1 MLITLLGAK
10 NVERNLSSMETK
22 IENTAQE
29 NVTSNTKKVY
39 SFTNLTSLN
48 IAISLLNAM
57 VKEGIITSED
67 YQKARDV
74 IVSNHGL
81 KISTIMA

>member
-1 MLITLLGAK
+1 MLITLLDAK
-10 NVERNLSSMETK
+10 NAERNLSSMETK

-29 NVTSNTKKVY
+29 NVTSNIKKVY
-39 SFTNLTSLN
+39 SFSNLTSLN
-48 IAISLLNAM
+48 ISLSLLKTM

-67 YQKARDV
+67 YQKARDI

>member
-1 MLITLLGAK
+1 
-10 NVERNLSSMETK
+10 METK

-29 NVTSNTKKVY
+29 NVTSNIKKVY
-39 SFTNLTSLN
+39 SFSNLTSLN
-48 IAISLLNAM
+48 ISLSLLKTM

-67 YQKARDV
+67 YQKARDI

>member
-22 IENTAQE
+22 TENTAQE
-29 NVTSNTKKVY
+29 NVTSNIKKVY
-39 SFTNLTSLN
+39 SFANLTSLN
-48 IAISLLNAM
+48 LSISFLKTMLN
-57 VKEGIITSED
+57 EGIITSED

>member
-1 MLITLLGAK
+1 MLITLLGVK
-10 NVERNLSSMETK
+10 NAERNLSSMETK
-22 IENTAQE
+22 TENTAQE

-39 SFTNLTSLN
+39 SFANLTSLN
-48 IAISLLNAM
+48 LSISFLKTMLN
-57 VKEGIITSED
+57 EGIITSED

>member
-22 IENTAQE
+22 TENTAQE

-39 SFTNLTSLN
+39 SFANLTSLN
-48 IAISLLNAM
+48 LSISFLKTMLN
-57 VKEGIITSED
+57 EGIITSED

-81 KISTIMA
+81 KISTSMA

>member
-1 MLITLLGAK
+1 MLKKIISFKQRFPLVLAVDDITPEA
-10 NVERNLSSMETK
+10 
-22 IENTAQE
+22 
-29 NVTSNTKKVY
+29 
-39 SFTNLTSLN
+39 
-48 IAISLLNAM
+48 LLNTM
-57 VKEGIITSED
+57 VKEVIITSED

>member
-22 IENTAQE
+22 TENTAQE
-29 NVTSNTKKVY
+29 NVTSNIKKVY
-39 SFTNLTSLN
+39 SFANLSSLN
-48 IAISLLNAM
+48 LSISFLKTMLN
-57 VKEGIITSED
+57 EGIITSED

>member
-10 NVERNLSSMETK
+10 NVERNLSSMEIK
-22 IENTAQE
+22 IENTVQE

-39 SFTNLTSLN
+39 SFANLTSLN
-48 IAISLLNAM
+48 LSISFLKTMLN
-57 VKEGIITSED
+57 EGIITSED

-81 KISTIMA
+81 KTSTIMA

>member
-1 MLITLLGAK
+1 
-10 NVERNLSSMETK
+10 METK
-22 IENTAQE
+22 TENTAQE
-29 NVTSNTKKVY
+29 NVTSNIKKVY
-39 SFTNLTSLN
+39 SFANLSSLN
-48 IAISLLNAM
+48 LSISFLKTMLN
-57 VKEGIITSED
+57 EGIITSED

>member
-22 IENTAQE
+22 TENTAQE

-39 SFTNLTSLN
+39 SFANLTSLN
-48 IAISLLNAM
+48 LSISFLKTMLN
-57 VKEGIITSED
+57 EGIITSED

>member
-1 MLITLLGAK
+1 
-10 NVERNLSSMETK
+10 METK

-29 NVTSNTKKVY
+29 NVTSNIKKVY
-39 SFTNLTSLN
+39 SFSNLTSLN
-48 IAISLLNAM
+48 ISLSFLKTM

-67 YQKARDV
+67 YQQKARDI

>member
-1 MLITLLGAK
+1 MLITLLDAK
-10 NVERNLSSMETK
+10 NVERNLSYMETK
-22 IENTAQE
+22 TENTAQE

-39 SFTNLTSLN
+39 SFANLTSLN
-48 IAISLLNAM
+48 LSISFLKTMLN
-57 VKEGIITSED
+57 EGIITSED

>member
-1 MLITLLGAK
+1 
-10 NVERNLSSMETK
+10 METK
-22 IENTAQE
+22 TENTAQE

-39 SFTNLTSLN
+39 SFANLTSLN
-48 IAISLLNAM
+48 LSISFLKTMLN
-57 VKEGIITSED
+57 EGIITSED

>member
-1 MLITLLGAK
+1 MLITLLGVK
-10 NVERNLSSMETK
+10 NAERNLSSMETR

-29 NVTSNTKKVY
+29 NVTSNIKKVY
-39 SFTNLTSLN
+39 SFSNLTSLN
-48 IAISLLNAM
+48 ISISLLKTM
-57 VKEGIITSED
+57 VKKGIITSED
-67 YQKARDV
+67 YQKARDI

>member
-1 MLITLLGAK
+1 
-10 NVERNLSSMETK
+10 METK
-22 IENTAQE
+22 TENTAQE
-29 NVTSNTKKVY
+29 NVTSNIKKVY
-39 SFTNLTSLN
+39 SFANLTSLN
-48 IAISLLNAM
+48 LSISFLKTMLN
-57 VKEGIITSED
+57 EGIITSED

>member
-48 IAISLLNAM
+48 ISISLLNTM
-57 VKEGIITSED
+57 VKEVIITSED

>member
-48 IAISLLNAM
+48 IAISLLNTM
-57 VKEGIITSED
+57 VKEVIITSED